1 MGIAH
6 VRDLKVLGSSL
17 CEDGL
22 VGEARKSRLD
32 ILLLAHLEVF
42 AEVLVTAP
50 PVEMDHADSLVT
62 ANLMEVRVPDVVLDP
77 VGGESTIAIELTV
90 SLISLTDA
98 IAPMLNH
105 LLLLVLDHNVEKEAA
120 PQVEDNHAPKESD
133 TVLLVEWIDLPVDI
147 TEGVFDGACN
157 VLERS
162 PSLGAV
168 SWLLGVVH
176 EFSEITI
183 SVLSQSSIKR
193 DTLKIKPMDE
203 CKLTC
208 QSCRLSR

>member
-1 MGIAH
+1 M
-6 VRDLKVLGSSL
+6 
-17 CEDGL
+17 
-22 VGEARKSRLD
+22 GEARQSGLD

-90 SLISLTDA
+90 SLVSLADSV
-98 IAPMLNH
+98 APVLNH

>member
-1 MGIAH
+1 MG
-6 VRDLKVLGSSL
+6 DLKVLAGGFL
-17 CEDGL
+17 EDGL
-22 VGEARKSRLD
+22 VGEARQSRSH
-32 ILLLAHLEVF
+32 IVLLAHLEVL

-50 PVEMDHADSLVT
+50 PVQVDHIETLVT
-62 ANLMEVRVPDVVLDP
+62 SDLMEVGVPHIVLDAIDWESSVTVELA
-77 VGGESTIAIELTV
+77 VGGIGLTNSV
-90 SLISLTDA
+90 
-98 IAPMLNH
+98 APVLNH

-183 SVLSQSSIKR
+183 SVLSQSSIKC

>member
-1 MGIAH
+1 M
-6 VRDLKVLGSSL
+6 RDLKVLAGGFL
-17 CEDGL
+17 EDGL
-22 VGEARKSRLD
+22 VGEARQSRSH
-32 ILLLAHLEVF
+32 IVLLAHLKVL

-50 PVEMDHADSLVT
+50 PVQVDHIETLVT
-62 ANLMEVRVPDVVLDP
+62 SDLMEVGVPHIVLDAIDWESSITVELS
-77 VGGESTIAIELTV
+77 VGGIGLANSV
-90 SLISLTDA
+90 
-98 IAPMLNH
+98 APVLNH

-183 SVLSQSSIKR
+183 SVLSQSSIKC